1 MAAVYQYT
9 VKRTSRT
16 HRKAVQTTSLKQVYR
31 VLQMIEEQLKLV
43 SIIARKTPFVN
54 LENSTEKGEFP
65 E

>member
-9 VKRTSRT
+9 VKRTVLT

-43 SIIARKTPFVN
+43 SIIARKPPFVN
-54 LENSTEKGEFP
+54 LENSTEKHEFP
-65 E
+65 L